1 MYMSTDEYRIA
12 LEAAGREY
20 QQLAQQRADLDRRMA
35 QLAQTIGSLNRLCGY
50 TPTIGV
56 GLTDA
61 CRMVLNAA
69 GHPLTAIEVRQQL
82 EAMGFDVSKYSNDLA
97 PIHTVLKRLTESDE
111 VQFVP
116 RGYAK
121 PAYAWKRAIHLIGRS
136 EEHAE
141 GEPPVEAKRPK
152 RRKK

>member
-1 MYMSTDEYRIA
+1 MSEEYRHA
-12 LEAAGREY
+12 LDAASREY
-20 QQLAQQRADLDRRMA
+20 QQLAQQRAELDRRMA

-50 TPTIGV
+50 TPTVGV

-69 GHPLTAIEVRQQL
+69 GHPLTAVEVRQQL

-111 VQFVP
+111 VRFVP

-121 PAYAWKRAIHLIGRS
+121 PAYSWKRAIEIIRGND
-136 EEHAE
+136 EHGE
-141 GEPPVEAKRPK
+141 GEAPADPKRPR

>member
-1 MYMSTDEYRIA
+1 MTTDQYRLA
-12 LEAAGREY
+12 LETASREY
-20 QQLAQQRADLDRRMA
+20 QQLAHQRADLDRRMA
-35 QLAQTIGSLNRLCGY
+35 QLAQTIGSLNRLCGF
-50 TPTIGV
+50 TPTVGV

-69 GHPLTAIEVRQQL
+69 GHPLTAVEVRQQL

-97 PIHTVLKRLTESDE
+97 PIHTVLKRLTEADE
-111 VQFVP
+111 VRFVP

-121 PAYAWKRAIHLIGRS
+121 PAYSWKRAIEIIPGSDEDGQS
-136 EEHAE
+136 EAPTE
-141 GEPPVEAKRPK
+141 GTRRR

>member
-1 MYMSTDEYRIA
+1 MTDEYKRA
-12 LEAAGREY
+12 LETASREY
-20 QQLAQQRADLDRRMA
+20 QQLAEQRADIDRRMA
-35 QLAQTIGSLNRLCGY
+35 QLSQTIGSLYRLLGFV
-50 TPTIGV
+50 PTVGV

-111 VQFVP
+111 ARFVP

-121 PAYAWKRAIHLIGRS
+121 PAYEWKRSVRLIGRS
-136 EEHAE
+136 EAGAPPQEEPAE
-141 GEPPVEAKRPK
+141 PKRPK
-152 RRKK
+152 RTKK

>member
-1 MYMSTDEYRIA
+1 MTTDEYRLA

-35 QLAQTIGSLNRLCGY
+35 QLAQTIGSLNRLCGF
-50 TPTIGV
+50 TPNVAV

-69 GHPLTAIEVRQQL
+69 GHPLTAIEVRLQL

-111 VQFVP
+111 VRFVP

-121 PAYAWKRAIHLIGRS
+121 PAYEWRRSIRMVGRS
-136 EEHAE
+136 DAHAE
-141 GEPPVEAKRPK
+141 KNKEPVEGKRPK
-152 RRKK
+152 RSKK

>member
-1 MYMSTDEYRIA
+1 MTTDEYRLA

-20 QQLAQQRADLDRRMA
+20 EQLAQQRADLDQRMA
-35 QLAQTIGSLNRLCGY
+35 RLAQTIGSLNRLCGF
-50 TPTIGV
+50 TPNVSV

-69 GHPLTAIEVRQQL
+69 GHPLTAMEVRLQL

-111 VQFVP
+111 VRFVP

-121 PAYAWKRAIHLIGRS
+121 PAYEWKRSIRVLGRS
-136 EEHAE
+136 DEHSEKTKEPTE
-141 GEPPVEAKRPK
+141 GKRPK
-152 RRKK
+152 RSKK

>member
-1 MYMSTDEYRIA
+1 MASADEYRSA
-12 LEAAGREY
+12 LEAASREY
-20 QQLAQQRADLDRRMA
+20 QQLLQQRGDLDRRMA
-35 QLAQTIGSLNRLCGY
+35 QLAQTIGSLNRLCGFV
-50 TPTIGV
+50 PNIGV

-111 VQFVP
+111 VRFVP

-121 PAYAWKRAIHLIGRS
+121 PAYAWKRKIQIVQRS
-136 EEHAE
+136 DDDGQGEAPAE
-141 GEPPVEAKRPK
+141 GKRTK

>member
-1 MYMSTDEYRIA
+1 MYMTTDEYRLA
-12 LEAAGREY
+12 LQAASKEY
-20 QQLAQQRADLDRRMA
+20 EKLAQQRADLDRRMA
-35 QLAQTIGSLNRLCGY
+35 QLAQTIGSLNRLCGF
-50 TPTIGV
+50 TPNV
-56 GLTDA
+56 SFGLTDA

-69 GHPLTAIEVRQQL
+69 GHPLTAIEVRQSL

-111 VQFVP
+111 VRFVP

-121 PAYAWKRAIHLIGRS
+121 PAYAWKRAIQIIGGS
-136 EEHAE
+136 DEHGEGEAPAE
-141 GEPPVEAKRPK
+141 GKRSK

>member
-1 MYMSTDEYRIA
+1 MTDEYRQA
-12 LEAAGREY
+12 LEAASREY
-20 QQLAQQRADLDRRMA
+20 HQLAQQRGELDRRMA
-35 QLAQTIGSLNRLCGY
+35 QLAQTIGSLNRLCGF
-50 TPTIGV
+50 TPTVGV

-69 GHPLTAIEVRQQL
+69 GHPLTAVEVRQQL
-82 EAMGFDVSKYSNDLA
+82 EAMGFDISKYANDLA

-111 VQFVP
+111 VRFVP

-121 PAYAWKRAIHLIGRS
+121 PAYTWKRAVEIIRGQD
-136 EEHAE
+136 EHGDEA
-141 GEPPVEAKRPK
+141 PPADANRPK